1 MLVATSLGML
11 VLLGI
16 DPRTAS
22 ALTQVWVAT
31 TGWLAV
37 RTAFGLAR
45 VWPGV
50 GQSPLRAT

>member
-1 MLVATSLGML
+1 ML